1 MTLRHLKIFITV
13 VDCGSMTAASEALFI
28 AQPTVSQAVSE
39 LEDYYGVK
47 LFDRLSRRL
56 YITEIGK
63 YLLSYARHIIA
74 LFDEMEQ
81 AMKNPDKSGIL
92 KIGASVTVGAYL
104 LPQLVHEFA
113 NTYPSLQI
121 QAVIKN
127 TKDIESLITKN
138 AIDFGVVEGIVHTP
152 DIVSTAFMDDELVL
166 VCGRS
171 HPLHKAK
178 SISLFDLS
186 KFDFIVREQG
196 SGTRELFESV
206 MAANDMKWRLAWE
219 CNGSDGIKSA
229 AINGIGVAVI
239 SKRLVEDEVKAEALC
254 IIKVDDLD
262 YKRKFSIIYHKN
274 KYLTE
279 AMKAFFDL
287 CYTFSK
293 KDTGNCST

>member
-13 VDCGSMTAASEALFI
+13 ADLGSMTAASEALFI

-39 LEDYYGVK
+39 LENYYGVK

-63 YLLSYARHIIA
+63 QLLSYARHITA
-74 LFDEMEQ
+74 LFEEIEQ
-81 AMKNPDKSGIL
+81 AMKNPDKSGII
-92 KIGASVTVGAYL
+92 KIGASVTFGTYL
-104 LPQLVHEFA
+104 LPKLVNEFA
-113 NTYPSLQI
+113 NSYPSLQI
-121 QAVIKN
+121 KAVTKN

-138 AIDFGVVEGIVHTP
+138 AIDFGVVEGVVHTP

-171 HPLHKAK
+171 HPLYKAK
-178 SISLFDLS
+178 SISPFDLS
-186 KFDFIVREQG
+186 KLNFIVREQG
-196 SGTRELFESV
+196 SGTRELFESI
-206 MAANDMKWRLAWE
+206 MATNDIKWQLVWE

-239 SKRLVEDEVKAEALC
+239 SQRLVENEVKAEELC
-254 IIKVDDLD
+254 TIKVDDLD
-262 YKRKFSIIYHKN
+262 FKRKFSIIYHKN

-293 KDTGNCST
+293 KYTGNYST